1 MFVLYL
7 GLVGI
12 LVFTI
17 GFGILG
23 LRLRKRPSKV
33 NAEKF
38 SRIMHS
44 LFFAGLV
51 TPGLIIILYP
61 GLLQLDEMLGLISLP
76 IKPTFRVVGVILAL
90 PGIYLIGISNRLLR
104 TIGNGANAFR
114 LTKKIVQTNIYQHTR
129 NPMSLGYYLFFLSL
143 SLISGSTIVT
153 LAILFGY
160 IPVHLFFLKYFEEL
174 ELELRFGETYMQY
187 KQRVPFLIPKFSAE

>member
-1 MFVLYL
+1 
-7 GLVGI
+7 VGI